1 MMAALMLLTA
11 GTVLMAKDY
20 TVSSPNGQLTAKI
33 AVGKS
38 ITYSLQAGDV
48 ALVAPSAI
56 AMKTDRGTW
65 GEGSALR
72 RATTSSHKGTIK
84 AFAYKRVTVTDDYN
98 QLLLQFK
105 DGFALVFRLY
115 DEGMAYRFAST
126 QKRAV
131 TIVDEQAE
139 IRFAKDWNAYIPY
152 VRDNGDREDQ
162 LHNSFENGYTH
173 TQLSQLKPT
182 QLIFSPLVVE
192 ADGGRRLC
200 VAESDVENYPGQFW
214 IGDGKTACIKG
225 VSAPYPSGIKIGGYR
240 KLEQLP
246 TGRENYLVKSR
257 PQQAFPWRIIAYA
270 TADGQLLDN
279 DMVYRLASP
288 SRVSDTSWIRPGK
301 VAWDW
306 WNDWGIYKVNF
317 RAGINT
323 QTYKYYIDFAS
334 RHGIEYILL
343 DEGWAT
349 IRKNDLFSIIP
360 DIDMKE
366 IVDYGKE
373 KGVGVILWAGCYPFD
388 KDMERVC
395 KHYSEMGVKGFK
407 VDFINSDDARIVNFH
422 YRAAAMAAKYHLL
435 IDFHGTYKPTGLN
448 RTYPNVV
455 NFEGVNGQEQ
465 TKGSTMQEYNQ
476 LPYDV
481 TVPFARMFAGP
492 MDYTQGA
499 MINSTPNS
507 YAPSNSRPMSQGTR
521 THQLAEYVVF
531 LSPLNMLCD
540 SPTRYEQEPECT
552 QFIVGVPTVWDESI
566 ALKSE
571 IGQYVAVARRKG
583 SRWYVGALT
592 NWTPRDLTLDLSPL
606 RIGGRKAD
614 AFYDGINADRTAEDY
629 RREQITI
636 PQDGQ
641 LKVHLAPGGGF
652 VMAVE

>member
-72 RATTSSHKGTIK
+72 RATTSAHKGTIK
-84 AFAYKRVTVTDDYN
+84 AFAYKRATVADDYN

-105 DGFALVFRLY
+105 DGFALIFRLY

-139 IRFAKDWNAYIPY
+139 INFAKDWKAYIPY
-152 VRDNGDREDQ
+152 VRDKGDREDQ
-162 LHNSFENGYTH
+162 LHNSFENGYTY

-182 QLIFSPLVVE
+182 QLIFSPLIVE

-214 IGDGKTACIKG
+214 IGDGKTASIKG

-246 TGRENYLVKSR
+246 TGRENFLVKSR

-288 SRVSDTSWIRPGK
+288 SRVGDTSWIRPGK

-306 WNDWGIYKVNF
+306 WNDWGIYKVDF

-349 IRKNDLFSIIP
+349 IRKNDLFSIVPAIN
-360 DIDMKE
+360 MKE

-373 KGVGVILWAGCYPFD
+373 KGVGVILWAGYYPFD

-395 KHYSEMGVKGFK
+395 KYYSEMGVKGFK
-407 VDFINSDDARIVNFH
+407 VDFINSDDARIVDFH
-422 YRAAAMAAKYHLL
+422 YRAAAMTAKYHLL

-465 TKGSTMQEYNQ
+465 TKWCTMQEYDQ
-476 LPYDV
+476 PTYDV

-499 MINSTPNS
+499 MINSTPKS

-521 THQLAEYVVF
+521 THQLAEYIVF

-540 SPTRYEQEPECT
+540 SPTHYEQEPECT

-583 SRWYVGALT
+583 NRWYVGALT

-606 RIGGRKAD
+606 RVGGRKAD

-652 VMAVE
+652 AMAVE

>member
-72 RATTSSHKGTIK
+72 RATTSAHKGTIK
-84 AFAYKRVTVTDDYN
+84 AFAYKRATVADDYN

-105 DGFALVFRLY
+105 DGFALIFRLY

-139 IRFAKDWNAYIPY
+139 INFAKDWKAYIPY
-152 VRDNGDREDQ
+152 VRDKGDREDQ
-162 LHNSFENGYTH
+162 LHNSFENGYTY

-182 QLIFSPLVVE
+182 QLIFSPLIVE

-214 IGDGKTACIKG
+214 IGDGKTASIKG

-246 TGRENYLVKSR
+246 TGRENFLVKSR

-306 WNDWGIYKVNF
+306 WNDWGIYKVDF

-349 IRKNDLFSIIP
+349 IRKNDLFSIVPAIN
-360 DIDMKE
+360 MKE

-373 KGVGVILWAGCYPFD
+373 KGVGVILWAGYYPFD

-395 KHYSEMGVKGFK
+395 KYYSEMGVKGFK
-407 VDFINSDDARIVNFH
+407 VDFINSDDARIVDFH
-422 YRAAAMAAKYHLL
+422 YRAAAMTAKYHLL

-465 TKGSTMQEYNQ
+465 TKWCTMQEYDQ
-476 LPYDV
+476 PTYDV

-499 MINSTPNS
+499 MINSTPKS

-521 THQLAEYVVF
+521 THQLAEYIVF

-540 SPTRYEQEPECT
+540 SPTHYEQEPECT

-583 SRWYVGALT
+583 NRWYVGALT

-606 RIGGRKAD
+606 RVGGRKAD

-641 LKVHLAPGGGF
+641 LRVHLAPGGGF
-652 VMAVE
+652 AMAVE

>member
-20 TVSSPNGQLTAKI
+20 TVSSPNGQLIAKI

-72 RATTSSHKGTIK
+72 RATTSAHKGTIK
-84 AFAYKRVTVTDDYN
+84 AFAYKRATVADDYN

-105 DGFALVFRLY
+105 DGFALIFRLY

-139 IRFAKDWNAYIPY
+139 INFAKDWKAYIPY
-152 VRDNGDREDQ
+152 VRDKGDREDQ
-162 LHNSFENGYTH
+162 LHNSFENGYTY

-182 QLIFSPLVVE
+182 QLIFSPLIVE

-214 IGDGKTACIKG
+214 IGDGKTASIKG

-246 TGRENYLVKSR
+246 TGRENFLVKSR

-306 WNDWGIYKVNF
+306 WNDWGIYKVDF

-349 IRKNDLFSIIP
+349 IRKNDLFSIVPAIN
-360 DIDMKE
+360 MKE

-373 KGVGVILWAGCYPFD
+373 KGVGVILWAGYYPFD

-395 KHYSEMGVKGFK
+395 KYYSEMGVKGFK
-407 VDFINSDDARIVNFH
+407 VDFINSDDARIVDFH
-422 YRAAAMAAKYHLL
+422 YRAAAMTAKYHLL

-465 TKGSTMQEYNQ
+465 TKWCTMQEYDQ
-476 LPYDV
+476 PTYDV

-499 MINSTPNS
+499 MINSTPKS

-521 THQLAEYVVF
+521 THQLAEYIVF

-540 SPTRYEQEPECT
+540 SPTHYEQEPECT

-583 SRWYVGALT
+583 NRWYVGALT

-606 RIGGRKAD
+606 RVGGRKAD

-641 LKVHLAPGGGF
+641 LRVHLAPGGGF
-652 VMAVE
+652 AMAVE